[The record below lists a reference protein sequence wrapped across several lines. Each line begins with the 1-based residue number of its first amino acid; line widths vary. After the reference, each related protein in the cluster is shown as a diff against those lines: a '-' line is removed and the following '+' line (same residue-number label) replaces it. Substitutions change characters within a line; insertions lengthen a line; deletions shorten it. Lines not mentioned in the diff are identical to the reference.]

1 MQFTSVAWINDHV
14 NKFTFIFKTR
24 IFLYLNI
31 YYLIEVAFTV
41 VIVGAYMWVQKKEV
55 K

>member
-14 NKFTFIFKTR
+14 NKFTFIFKTH

-31 YYLIEVAFTV
+31 YYLTEDAFTV
-41 VIVGAYMWVQKKEV
+41 VIMGAYIKVQKKEV
-55 K
+55 N

>member
-14 NKFTFIFKTR
+14 NKFAFIFKTR

-31 YYLIEVAFTV
+31 YYLIEDAFTV
-41 VIVGAYMWVQKKEV
+41 VIMGAYM
-55 K
+55 